1 MTWTVFRDMDT
12 CSSNKKLVDIGD
24 ALCKALVQAHRT
36 NRVTSGVME
45 CAKLLRCNPDNVMLC
60 VLPEANGQHDV
71 TLDIQ
76 HTLIEAFCW
85 ENDIPLIKVDSEEKL
100 AKTLS
105 NEDANNNGD
114 IVRCHSTDVSC
125 LLIEFAKGATSPEDV
140 LLTDYVADVINNDVY
155 PKPVIE
161 LPV

>member
-1 MTWTVFRDMDT
+1 MEDCRTEK
-12 CSSNKKLVDIGD
+12 NLVDTIGD
-24 ALCKALVQAHRT
+24 LLRKSLQQAHRD
-36 NRVTSGVME
+36 NRVTCGVME

-60 VLPEANGQHDV
+60 LLPEASGQHDV

-85 ENDIPLIKVDSEEKL
+85 ENEIKLVKVDSQEKL
-100 AKTLS
+100 AKMLPAC
-105 NEDANNNGD
+105 EDENNNSDVTG
-114 IVRCHSTDVSC
+114 CQSLDVSC
-125 LLIEFAKGATSPEDV
+125 LLIEFSKGQVSPEDDQ
-140 LLTDYVADVINNDVY
+140 LTNHINKVMNNDVF